1 MQAVAAKAEPRH
13 WFAAALWVVAL
24 VTGLRVLALFLT
36 TLDLYTDEAQYWLW
50 GQRLDFGYYSKPPL
64 IGWVIRAVTELAGSD
79 APFWVRLPAPLLHG
93 ATAMVLGAIGARV
106 AGARVGFWSAA
117 IYVTLPFA
125 AVGSVLISTDTI
137 MAPAYAAAI
146 LFLLRTSERGRARD
160 ALLAGSFAGLAFMA
174 KYAAIYLIVGAVL
187 AALVSRRFRP
197 GWRNAA
203 LMAIAFGV
211 VISGNVIWNLTHELT
226 TVAHTMDNMG
236 WLREEAEKH
245 WSTLFEFWGSQI
257 AVFGPVT
264 LVGLLLALRL
274 VAEPALRGLWMLT
287 LPPFVAVSVQAYME
301 SAYANWAVATYF
313 AGTVLAVAALSER
326 WRKIAFG
333 VNGAL
338 SLAVLMLV
346 VLAPWPERSG
356 DPLLKRYI
364 GRAETSQAILD
375 LAQTEGLPV
384 YSGRRD
390 VLADLFYTGRD
401 SGVTLFSS
409 RPAGRPAHYYQQNF
423 ALPEGYAGEVLV
435 VAAAA
440 PDCKGE
446 PVAPLMDLRATG
458 VWQKQPLA
466 AYRLPAGCLE

>member
-1 MQAVAAKAEPRH
+1 MQAAAAKADPTH

-36 TLDLYTDEAQYWLW
+36 PIDLYTDEAQYWLW

-93 ATAMVLGAIGARV
+93 LTAMLLGAVGAKV
-106 AGARVGFWSAA
+106 AGARVGFWSAV
-117 IYVTLPFA
+117 IYVTLPFT

-137 MAPAYAAAI
+137 MAPAYAAAV
-146 LFLLRTSERGRARD
+146 LFLLRASKRGKTRD
-160 ALLAGSFAGLAFMA
+160 ALLAGGFAGLAFLA
-174 KYAAIYLIVGAVL
+174 KYAAIYLVIGAVL
-187 AALVSRRFRP
+187 AALVSRHFRP

-203 LMAIAFGV
+203 VMVVAFAA
-211 VISGNVIWNLTHELT
+211 VISGNVVWNLTHDLA
-226 TVAHTMDNMG
+226 TVEHTMDNMG
-236 WLREEAEKH
+236 WLREEARKH

-264 LVGLLLALRL
+264 IVGLIMALRQMGNS
-274 VAEPALRGLWMLT
+274 ALRGLWMLT

-301 SAYANWAVATYF
+301 SAYANWAIATYF
-313 AGTVLAVAALSER
+313 AGTILTVAALSER

-346 VLAPWPERSG
+346 VLAPWPEKAG
-356 DPLLKRYI
+356 APLLKRYL
-364 GRAETSQAILD
+364 GRADTSQVILD
-375 LAQTEGLPV
+375 LAKAEGLAV

-390 VLADLFYTGRD
+390 VLADLFYTGRE
-401 SGVTLFSS
+401 SGVAIFAT
-409 RPAGRPAHYYQQNF
+409 RPSGRPGHYYEQNF
-423 ALPEGYAGEVLV
+423 ALPEGYAGELLVIAANAPECDGAAVL
-435 VAAAA
+435 
-440 PDCKGE
+440 
-446 PVAPLMDLRATG
+446 PLADLRDAG

-466 AYRLPAGCLE
+466 AYRLAARCLE